1 MFRMKKPTESDRQQP
16 IVQRQEPVQEPP
28 VAKSPPRRTL
38 PMPPRPTNV
47 PSEIPKR
54 AESPTL
60 PSRADAA
67 AARDKSLVIGKDV
80 RLKGQISACDKL
92 ILDGDAEIELTGC
105 RQLQIGASGCFRGS
119 ADVAEADI
127 GGHFEGDLIARER
140 LTVRPTGRVRG
151 TFRYTRV
158 TIEAGGQVTGEM
170 MMLEPADPATADAQM
185 ATRTE
190 DPQAATPPGLT
201 CDGSSEA
208 EAVPADHP

>member
-1 MFRMKKPTESDRQQP
+1 MFRIKKPADNDRPQP
-16 IVQRQEPVQEPP
+16 MAERQEPVEEPP

-47 PSEIPKR
+47 PSEIARR
-54 AESPTL
+54 AESPAL

-67 AARDKSLVIGKDV
+67 AARDRSLVIGKDV

-92 ILDGDAEIELTGC
+92 ILEGDAEIELTGC

-127 GGHFEGDLIARER
+127 GGHFEGNLVARER
-140 LTVRPTGRVRG
+140 LTERPTGRVRG

-170 MMLEPADPATADAQM
+170 MMLEPADAA
-185 ATRTE
+185 TE
-190 DPQAATPPGLT
+190 DPQASTRSEDPRAASPPGPP
-201 CDGSSEA
+201 SEA